1 MPANGELPYAIYCR
15 LSRKKPKP
23 RRGRRAAPDESV
35 ARQEQLNLGYATE
48 HRLPVSREHVYV
60 DPARSAWKRNGIRP
74 EWDRMMAAARA
85 HQIAGVIAFK
95 IDRLSRNVR
104 DAEDLI
110 EVAEAQPLI
119 LEGPGS
125 GRIDLATAHGRRA
138 FREATVQAA
147 AESDNTRERVKAAFA
162 EMTAAGFPLGGG
174 RAFGFEVLSEMELAD
189 DDENGEAV
197 TAVQRPE
204 EVEIIREMARRML
217 AGESLSQLADDLNKR
232 GITTTRGGRW
242 TGANLGRM
250 LGHQRY
256 GGWVEYQ
263 GKNVGRISG
272 EPVLDEATFRDVQAI
287 LAARRRG
294 RRPAFDPDTGLPRW
308 PLTGIMHCG
317 NPKCDPKR
325 TLAGHQSSRPRADGS
340 YARRYV
346 CAPGNGGCGLSIL
359 ASPAE
364 ETVAVRVL
372 ADSNNPRV
380 TEAIQAE
387 SAALTEA
394 RDAAQAEVD
403 YVEER
408 MTVLEEKLARGETP
422 QGVYDRTMPTWEARY
437 GRALAALREVGTG
450 DGGEVTGLTREEWDM
465 MPLGEKR
472 ATIRRLHLR
481 IAILPLPD
489 GAPRNV
495 FIPERVQ
502 IAP

>member
-1 MPANGELPYAIYCR
+1 
-15 LSRKKPKP
+15 
-23 RRGRRAAPDESV
+23 
-35 ARQEQLNLGYATE
+35 
-48 HRLPVSREHVYV
+48 
-60 DPARSAWKRNGIRP
+60 
-74 EWDRMMAAARA
+74 
-85 HQIAGVIAFK
+85 
-95 IDRLSRNVR
+95 
-104 DAEDLI
+104 
-110 EVAEAQPLI
+110 
-119 LEGPGS
+119 
-125 GRIDLATAHGRRA
+125 
-138 FREATVQAA
+138 
-147 AESDNTRERVKAAFA
+147 
-162 EMTAAGFPLGGG
+162 MTADGFPLGGG
-174 RAFGFEVLSEMELAD
+174 RAFGFEVLSEVED
-189 DDENGEAV
+189 VDEDT
-197 TAVQRPE
+197 TAVQRPA
-204 EVEIIREMARRML
+204 EVEIIREVARRML
-217 AGESLSQLADDLNKR
+217 AGEPLSKLADDLNTR

-256 GGWVEYQ
+256 GGWVEYR

-272 EPVLDEATFRDVQAI
+272 EPVLDEATFRDVQAM

-325 TLAGHQSSRPRADGS
+325 TLAGHQSSKPRADGS
-340 YARRYV
+340 HARRYV

-359 ASPAE
+359 AAPAE
-364 ETVAVRVL
+364 EAVAVRVL
-372 ADSNNPRV
+372 GDSNDPRV
-380 TEAIQAE
+380 AEAIKAE
-387 SAALTEA
+387 SAALSEA

-450 DGGEVTGLTREEWDM
+450 DGGEVARLTREEWDM

-502 IAP
+502 IEP